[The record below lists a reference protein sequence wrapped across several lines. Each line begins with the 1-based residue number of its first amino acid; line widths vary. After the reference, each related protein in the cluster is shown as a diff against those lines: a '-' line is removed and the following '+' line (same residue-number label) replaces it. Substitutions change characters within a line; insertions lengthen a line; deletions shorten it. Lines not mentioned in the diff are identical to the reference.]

1 MAFDAWS
8 IVGVDPDVN
17 GALIVLSGPTA
28 GDVETQ
34 LFFIDCPTKPTQV
47 NRKTRNRHDPNAMS
61 IHTRTLQLPCG
72 TAAYLEQGGTR
83 PSFGAQRSYKQGE
96 GVGYWHGVLVGEG
109 LDVRLVV
116 PKRWKTAL
124 GLPAR
129 DKVASLDMAREL
141 CRELWPMCPDLQ
153 DAFKLKKHHGRAEAF
168 LITAYGHASE
178 GDPHGRLRERDALS
192 TSLARVVARREMGD
206 EPEPSEPAPATP
218 LATTAPP
225 EAALRVTPATWT
237 GPLGTEGDPI
247 TIDIDIAQ

>member
-28 GDVETQ
+28 GDVETP

-61 IHTRTLQLPCG
+61 IHTRALQLPRG

-83 PSFGAQRSYKQGE
+83 PEFGAQRSYKQGE

-129 DKVASLDMAREL
+129 DKGASVDMAREL

-168 LITAYGHASE
+168 LITAYGHASL
-178 GDPHGRLRERDALS
+178 GDPHGRLRERDAIS
-192 TSLARVVARREMGD
+192 ACLARLAARRKMGD

-225 EAALRVTPATWT
+225 EAALRVTPAAWT
-237 GPLGTEGDPI
+237 GPLGTEKDPI

>member
-1 MAFDAWS
+1 MITW
-8 IVGVDPDVN
+8 VQH
-17 GALIVLSGPTA
+17 GAEPTV
-28 GDVETQ
+28 GDVETP
-34 LFFIDCPTKPTQV
+34 LLFIDCQTKPTQV
-47 NRKTRNRHDPNAMS
+47 NGRTRKRHEPDAMS
-61 IHTRTLQLPCG
+61 IQTRALQLPRG

-83 PSFGAQRSYKQGE
+83 PEFGAQRSYKDGE

-109 LDVRLVV
+109 LDVRLVE
-116 PKRWKTAL
+116 PRRWKNAL
-124 GLPAR
+124 GLSAR
-129 DKVASLDMAREL
+129 DKDASRHMAIEL

-168 LITAYGHASE
+168 LITAYGHASL

-192 TSLARVVARREMGD
+192 TCLARVAARRKMGD

-237 GPLGTEGDPI
+237 GPLGTKGDPI